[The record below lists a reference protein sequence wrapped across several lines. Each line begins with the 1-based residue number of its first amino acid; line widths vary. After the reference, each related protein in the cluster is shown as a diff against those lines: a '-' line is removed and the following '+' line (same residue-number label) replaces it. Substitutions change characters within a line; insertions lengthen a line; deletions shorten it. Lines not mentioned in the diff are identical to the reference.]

1 MSARYRDF
9 NFAFL
14 LFKTQFTL
22 VFHSWFSD
30 VRTMKKAL
38 WVVLALVAVVYAF
51 LISQGLYRTV
61 EVQQGEQGGFIL
73 VGVDHVGPYMEIGN
87 AFAEVQAKFPDG
99 EFAGIYY
106 DDPERVEED
115 SLRSFAGVKVSAT
128 EGLEAI
134 AAHPGFRLVEVEKGP
149 SLYIDWSGGSGVVS
163 MILGTMKAYPALK
176 AACEETGL
184 CTESSIAFEEYSE
197 AGTRYVM
204 KL

>member
-1 MSARYRDF
+1 MPKVNSAGL
-9 NFAFL
+9 AFQH
-14 LFKTQFTL
+14 FC
-22 VFHSWFSD
+22 D
-30 VRTMKKAL
+30 IRPMKKVL
-38 WVVLALVAVVYAF
+38 WIVLALVAIVFGF

-87 AFAEVQAKFPDG
+87 AFAEVQAQFPDG

-106 DDPERVEED
+106 DNPEFVAED

-128 EGLEAI
+128 DGLEAI
-134 AAHPGFRLVEVEKGP
+134 AAHPEFRLVEVEKGP
-149 SLYIDWSGGSGVVS
+149 SLYTEWSGGSGVVS

-184 CTESSIAFEEYSE
+184 CSETSIAFEEYSD

-204 KL
+204 TY

>member
-1 MSARYRDF
+1 MPKVNPAGP
-9 NFAFL
+9 AFQHFCDIRL
-14 LFKTQFTL
+14 
-22 VFHSWFSD
+22 
-30 VRTMKKAL
+30 MKKVL
-38 WVVLALVAVVYAF
+38 WIVLALVALVFGF

-61 EVQQGEQGGFIL
+61 EVEQGEQGGFIL
-73 VGVDHVGPYMEIGN
+73 VGVEHVGPYMEIGG
-87 AFAEVQAKFPDG
+87 AFAKVKTQFPDG
-99 EFAGIYY
+99 ELAGIYY
-106 DDPERVEED
+106 DNPEFVPED

-134 AAHPGFRLVEVEKGP
+134 AAHTEFRLVEIEKGP
-149 SLYIDWSGGSGVVS
+149 ALYTEWSGGSGVVS

-184 CTESSIAFEEYSE
+184 CTENSIAFEEYSD

>member
-1 MSARYRDF
+1 MPKVNPVRP
-9 NFAFL
+9 AFQH
-14 LFKTQFTL
+14 FY
-22 VFHSWFSD
+22 D
-30 VRTMKKAL
+30 IRPMKKVL
-38 WVVLALVAVVYAF
+38 WIVLALVAIVYGF
-51 LISQGLYRTV
+51 LITQGLYRTV

-87 AFAEVQAKFPDG
+87 AFAEVQAQFPDG

-106 DDPERVEED
+106 DNPEFVAED

-128 EGLEAI
+128 DGLEAI
-134 AAHPGFRLVEVEKGP
+134 AAHPEFRLVEVEKGP
-149 SLYIDWSGGSGVVS
+149 SLYTDWSGGSGTVS

-184 CTESSIAFEEYSE
+184 CSETSIAFEEYSE

-204 KL
+204 TY

>member
-1 MSARYRDF
+1 MR
-9 NFAFL
+9 AF
-14 LFKTQFTL
+14 QH
-22 VFHSWFSD
+22 FHD
-30 VRTMKKAL
+30 IRLMKKAR
-38 WVVLALVAVVYAF
+38 WIVLALVALVFGF
-51 LISQGLYRTV
+51 LVSQGLYRTV
-61 EVQQGEQGGFIL
+61 DVQQGEQGGFIL

-106 DDPERVEED
+106 DNPERVAED

-128 EGLEAI
+128 EGL
-134 AAHPGFRLVEVEKGP
+134 AALAANPGFRLVEVEKGP
-149 SLYIDWSGGSGVVS
+149 AFYTEWSGGSGVVS

-184 CTESSIAFEEYSE
+184 CTESSIAFEEYSD